1 MRTSGVAASSVTGA
15 MSVAGL
21 NGIDGRRFRLMLK
34 GPAGATK
41 RACPSAGARS
51 TLATPRSPLAPG
63 LFSTTKGWPCFF
75 VRSCARM
82 RASRSTEPPGGL
94 VATMRT
100 GPLGHPRSSAAGAG
114 GARRALSEPVGARKP
129 FFPEKRR
136 IEKLRLVARARV
148 GEDRDHRVAGAEVA
162 READRAGDVDGA
174 RAPEAQSFAF
184 QQRKDQGKSFGVG
197 DLVGVVDGR
206 AFDVLRDAPLA
217 DALGDGASA
226 RFQPAVLEPAVHR
239 RAERVG
245 DRDPDVPVFLFQ
257 EHRNTGQR
265 SPGADGAGEA
275 VDLAARL
282 GPDLRA
288 GAQDVALAVRG
299 VVPLVRPEGAQFFG

>member
-82 RASRSTEPPGGL
+82 RPSRSTEPPRGL
-94 VATMRT
+94 AAPAVAR
-100 GPLGHPRSSAAGAG
+100 LR
-114 GARRALSEPVGARKP
+114 RRALSEPVGARKP

-148 GEDRDHRVAGAEVA
+148 GEDRDHRVAGAAVA
-162 READRAGDVDGA
+162 READRAGDVDAA

>member
-100 GPLGHPRSSAAGAG
+100 GLLGHPRSSAAGAG
-114 GARRALSEPVGARKP
+114 CASSVAATTASALRASRGKEAP
-129 FFPEKRR
+129 FPGEKQGLKESTRS
-136 IEKLRLVARARV
+136 
-148 GEDRDHRVAGAEVA
+148 AGP
-162 READRAGDVDGA
+162 G
-174 RAPEAQSFAF
+174 AQSFAF